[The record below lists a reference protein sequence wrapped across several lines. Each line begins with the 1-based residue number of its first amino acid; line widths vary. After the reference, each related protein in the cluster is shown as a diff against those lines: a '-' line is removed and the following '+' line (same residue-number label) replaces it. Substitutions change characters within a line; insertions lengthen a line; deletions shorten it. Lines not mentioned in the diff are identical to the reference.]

1 MKKHSFLYRAGQI
14 AVSLSLAFFIGGC
27 DPSITEPIGDGSLG
41 SLVSGNDTLRYVA
54 LGNSLTAGYMNG
66 SLYASGQK
74 YAWTAQ
80 LAGQIKASFVGP
92 IMSENGP
99 APDGRLSFRGFS
111 ATGDPII
118 QRSAPDTPADA
129 PKYFPTNAISYQRPY
144 NNLGVPGALSFD
156 LLDTTDFAR
165 RQNPLFNTVL
175 RNPQFGKSNV
185 AQAIAQNPNLITLW
199 IGNNDVLLYA
209 TSGGTFRLPLPGS
222 QGPTP
227 PAVFQQAYGGTVQ
240 TLRTALPNAKIVV
253 ATIPDVSATPF
264 FTTVPRNAVVLTR
277 QGQVDSLNAGYAAV
291 NSAILGLINPA
302 RKQAGIDTLQTIRW
316 TLGPNRIVI
325 ADTAIP
331 GIGRRYVRDDEYI
344 LLTAQDSLKA
354 GQGSARPLEN
364 RYVLDKVEVDI
375 VTNHTKQ
382 YNDVIRGIVTAN
394 ESSMALVDIN
404 KIFNEV
410 AVSGYAVPGSVPL
423 RINYVSGGLFSL
435 DGVHPTPRGYSII
448 ANEFIKVINS
458 KWKSRIPLINV
469 NDVPGFRIDA
479 Q

>member
-1 MKKHSFLYRAGQI
+1 MKKLSFLYRAGQI
-14 AVSLSLAFFIGGC
+14 AVGLTVALLVGSC
-27 DPSITEPIGDGSLG
+27 EPSITEPIGDGSLG
-41 SLVSGNDTLRYVA
+41 GLVAQGDTLRYVA

-66 SLYASGQK
+66 SLYASGQQ

-80 LAGQIKASFVGP
+80 LAGQLKTSFVGP
-92 IMSENGP
+92 TMSENGP
-99 APDGRLSFRGFS
+99 APDGRLFFRGFT

-118 QRSAPDTPADA
+118 ERSKPDTPADA
-129 PKYFPTNAISYQRPY
+129 AKYIPTNAVSYQRPY
-144 NNLGVPGALSFD
+144 HNLGVPGALSFD
-156 LLDTTDFAR
+156 LLDTSDFAR
-165 RQNPLFNTVL
+165 RPNPLFNSVL
-175 RNPQFGKSNV
+175 RNPAFGKSNV

-209 TSGGTFRLPLPGS
+209 TSGGTFKVPIPGG

-227 PAVFQQAYGGTVQ
+227 PAVFTQAYGGIVQ
-240 TLRTALPNAKIVV
+240 TLRTTLPNAKIVV

-316 TLGPNRIVI
+316 TLGANRIVI
-325 ADTAIP
+325 ADTTIP
-331 GIGRRYVRDDEYI
+331 AIGRRYVRDDEYI
-344 LLTAQDSLKA
+344 LLTSQDSLRA

-364 RYVLDKVEVDI
+364 RYVLDKAEVDI
-375 VTNHTKQ
+375 VSNHTKQ
-382 YNDVIRGIVTAN
+382 YNDFIRNIVTTN
-394 ESSMALVDIN
+394 SSVMALVDIN

-410 AVSGYAVPGSVPL
+410 ALTGYAIPGSVPL
-423 RINYVSGGLFSL
+423 RANYVSGGLFSL

-448 ANEFIKVINS
+448 ANEFIKVING
-458 KWKSRIPLINV
+458 KWKSNIPLINV